1 MAGICTYA
9 AEFAH
14 KRSNGSRDLGGN
26 QVNGDD
32 GWPESTWIKNKAQG
46 AEE

>member
-1 MAGICTYA
+1 MAGMYI

-26 QVNGDD
+26 QVNSDD
-32 GWPESTWIKNKAQG
+32 G
-46 AEE
+46 